1 MDKVDPRIRNE
12 IFDNRVKQFKLKSEK
27 FQIKCFATSIW
38 ENTLYKAWSNIL
50 RSIIPN
56 IEKITELLG
65 NYSIASQVD
74 DIALFEKNT
83 FLCISSFNN
92 KNIKDNERYEKICG
106 LMKKL
111 KNTCRMV
118 SKKYNNFLIKNIGN
132 IIYFD
137 DFGNSTYIMVVLSK
151 KNVSLELLKINIE
164 ISKKLFNNILNK

>member
-12 IFDNRVKQFKLKSEK
+12 IFENRVKQFKLKSEK
-27 FQIKCFATSIW
+27 FQIKCFPTSIW